1 MKKLKKLLEVE
12 ETMGN
17 LYQDR
22 SPDDWKK
29 GNDVTDQQQTEALA
43 FMLNLRGRYIMGR
56 AMYEIIH
63 KLEQETGAMREA
75 SDLRDYRYIRDS
87 LFYIFPDDLYNEK
100 ALQIKEFLNEEND
113 NA

>member
-1 MKKLKKLLEVE
+1 MA
-12 ETMGN
+12 N
-17 LYQDR
+17 LYPDR
-22 SPDDWKK
+22 SPDDWGK

-43 FMLNLRGRYIMGR
+43 FMMNLRGRYLMGR

-63 KLEQETGAMREA
+63 KLEQEIGAMREA

-87 LFYIFPDDLYNEK
+87 LFYIFPDALYNEK
-100 ALQIKEFLNEEND
+100 ALQKKEFLNEEND

>member
-1 MKKLKKLLEVE
+1 MA
-12 ETMGN
+12 N
-17 LYQDR
+17 LYPDR
-22 SPDDWKK
+22 SPDDWGK

-63 KLEQETGAMREA
+63 KLEQETGAMREE

-87 LFYIFPDDLYNEK
+87 LFYIFPDTLYNENASK
-100 ALQIKEFLNEEND
+100 IKEQLDYKQGEED
-113 NA
+113 A